1 MTRLVLLPLI
11 AAGLVAGAAWA
22 QPAGEPSRYRI
33 DAEIPL
39 SETTLMLNT
48 STVVG
53 GRTEVRDAGP
63 VAHAMTVQ
71 LNEIG
76 GDDDRRIQAA
86 VELSRREDGRT
97 VVLSSPRMV
106 FRPAGRRA

>member
-1 MTRLVLLPLI
+1 
-11 AAGLVAGAAWA
+11 
-22 QPAGEPSRYRI
+22 
-33 DAEIPL
+33 
-39 SETTLMLNT
+39 
-48 STVVG
+48 
-53 GRTEVRDAGP
+53 
-63 VAHAMTVQ
+63 MTVQ
-71 LNEIG
+71 LDEIG